1 MIQSLKK
8 CWYWFINLLFNDK
21 FKKSDKENISINN
34 SDNNLEEKDL
44 KVISCKVRYIK
55 EKEN

>member
-21 FKKSDKENISINN
+21 FKKPDKENISINN

>member
-21 FKKSDKENISINN
+21 FKKPDKENISINN
-34 SDNNLEEKDL
+34 SDNNLEEKEL

>member
-21 FKKSDKENISINN
+21 FKKPDKENISINN
-34 SDNNLEEKDL
+34 SNNNLEEKEL